1 MEGVD
6 VKKFFAGLGPG
17 LVTGAADD
25 DPSGISTYSTIG
37 ATFGYA
43 QLWMV
48 FLTFPLMTAVQ
59 LMCARLALVTGE
71 GFSGAIS
78 QYSSRRMLWFACVL
92 LLVANIVNIGADL
105 AGMAEALAMVTPI
118 PKLLWIPLIT
128 VVIVSVLIF
137 WNYKSLARILKW
149 LTVVLAAYIITAFLA
164 HPDWLAVLKSSFVPQ
179 IEFNQSYLQGLVAVL
194 GTTITPYMF
203 FWEASQEVEEEIAEG
218 KTTLKSRLGASVT
231 ELRIACRD
239 VVTGMAWAGIT
250 MFFIIVTTA
259 ATLHPKRIVVET
271 AQQAAEAL
279 RPLAGDGAYILF
291 TLGIVGTG
299 LLAIPVLAGSA
310 GYAVAE
316 AMHWRASLNDSPK
329 VGGKFYAVIAASILV
344 GAGLTLLNISAV
356 KALYYA
362 AILNGVLA
370 VPLVWIISRLTNSE
384 EVMGKHK
391 NPLWLRTL
399 GALTV
404 VVMGLAALAMM
415 FTSVFG

>member
-1 MEGVD
+1 MD

-231 ELRIACRD
+231 ELRIAGRD

-316 AMHWRASLNDSPK
+316 AMHWRASLNDTPK

-415 FTSVFG
+415 FTSVFA